1 MPKKSSK
8 WKETKDPR
16 HEEEE
21 KYMEHFSATWI
32 QVHHCNF
39 FTSANQKSTVKKVAL
54 FSYVSAHNRVL
65 FFHSQAAKHPSV
77 DAVIDLLESRFS
89 SFVTCTCY
97 ILLLVNLTVE

>member
-1 MPKKSSK
+1 MPKTSSK

-21 KYMEHFSATWI
+21 KEMEYFSATWLE
-32 QVHHCNF
+32 VHHCD
-39 FTSANQKSTVKKVAL
+39 FTSANQKSTLKKVAL
-54 FSYVSAHNRVL
+54 FSYISAHNRVR

-77 DAVIDLLESRFS
+77 VAVIDLLESRFS

-97 ILLLVNLTVE
+97 ILLLVNLMV